1 MTQQLDMS
9 EMDEYYEQTRKPL
22 FNMPTSPIGKAIFAM
37 LLLLWFALLMLP
49 CGMLWLAVGNTI
61 TISRNNIPEPE
72 LHPRLEIQLIMDTD
86 NRGLKFSS
94 TGVSQ
99 ADDLNLCVQN
109 NINYFLWQNDES
121 AEPASYCQCYQREDI
136 ESEWEF
142 IEQLETACIP

>member
-1 MTQQLDMS
+1 MTQQPDMS

-22 FNMPTSPIGKAIFAM
+22 FNIPTSPIGKAIFA
-37 LLLLWFALLMLP
+37 LLLVLWFALLMLP

-94 TGVSQ
+94 TGVNQ
-99 ADDLNLCVQN
+99 ADDLTLCVQN
-109 NINYFLWQNDES
+109 NISYFLWENDES
-121 AEPASYCQCYQREDI
+121 AEPASYCQCYQREDT

-142 IEQLETACIP
+142 IEQLETACTP